1 MKANHSNFRTLRP
14 GDVGFTMN
22 DGFLVANRAA
32 LELDPKCPM
41 EYRTII
47 QTALSKGWLK
57 PVAVIRD
64 YELTREALN

>member
-1 MKANHSNFRTLRP
+1 MRVNHSNFRTLRP

-22 DGFLVANRAA
+22 DGFLVATRAA
-32 LELDPKCPM
+32 LELDSNCPY
-41 EYRTII
+41 EYRIII

-57 PVAVIRD
+57 PIAVVRD

>member
-1 MKANHSNFRTLRP
+1 MKIHHSNFRTLRP

-22 DGFLVANRAA
+22 DGFMVATRAS
-32 LELDPKCPM
+32 LELDPRCPM

-47 QTALSKGWLK
+47 QTALSNGWLK
-57 PVAVIRD
+57 PIAVVRD